1 MPVHTLP
8 AYLRIVAIGGGE
20 TGRDGLPVETT
31 AIDREIIR
39 LTGKKKPLALFFPTA
54 STMPEVSWNT
64 FRKHYGG
71 RLGCR
76 TDVAWLSAKTPPAG
90 IRAKIMA
97 ADIIYVGGGNTLKML
112 KLWRRLGV
120 HRMLAEAGR
129 RGKVLSGL
137 SAGGICWF
145 ARGNSDSPRFS
156 AGTKALM
163 RVSGLGLL
171 PGLTFCPHYDVEKHR
186 RPSLRRMAAR
196 YGGRAVAADNCAALE
211 FAGGQWRVLASKKHA
226 AVRLLGR
233 CRGRVTET
241 VLPCDGAY
249 RPYAELFA

>member
-1 MPVHTLP
+1 MSLPTLS

-39 LTGKKKPLALFFPTA
+39 LSGKKKPLALFFPTA
-54 STMPEVSWNT
+54 STMPEVSWDT
-64 FRKHYGG
+64 FKKHYGG

-76 TDVAWLSAKTPPAG
+76 TDVAWLKAGAAPAG
-90 IRAKIMA
+90 IRAKIMR

-120 HRMLAEAGR
+120 DRMLAEAGR

-163 RVSGLGLL
+163 RVRGLGLL

-186 RPSLRRMAAR
+186 RPSLRKMAAR
-196 YGGRAVAADNCAALE
+196 YGGSSVAADNCAALE
-211 FAGGQWRVLASKKHA
+211 FAGGRWRVLTSKKQA
-226 AVRLLGR
+226 AVRLLR
-233 CRGRVTET
+233 RRRGKVTEAG
-241 VLPCDGAY
+241 LPCDGVY
-249 RPYAELFA
+249 RPYAALFA